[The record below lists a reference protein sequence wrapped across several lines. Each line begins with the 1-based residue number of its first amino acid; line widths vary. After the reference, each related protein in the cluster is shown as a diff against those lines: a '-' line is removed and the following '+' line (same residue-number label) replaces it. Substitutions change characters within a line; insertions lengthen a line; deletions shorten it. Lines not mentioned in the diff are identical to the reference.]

1 MTVPTT
7 DPTPHNAMRRA
18 PLTFLAAIAFLLAPP
33 AAAAQSTP
41 DTIGAGWEFDSQV
54 YRYRVEVVATGF
66 RVPFGLAFLPDGRLL
81 VSDRVGIL
89 SLVDVRTGTTTR
101 VDGTPPTSALADTVD
116 GGLLDVAVH
125 PNHAQNGWLYL
136 SYAEESDSG
145 NATVVERARLR
156 ENRLVERQRLFTA
169 FPAVAGYHHF
179 GSRLALANGY
189 LFITLGE
196 RDIPP
201 LAQEL
206 WTHFGKVV
214 RLHDDGRV
222 PADNPFTGRPG
233 ARPEI
238 WSYGHRNAHGLAVH
252 PATGEL
258 WESEH
263 GPLGGDE
270 INIVRRGANY
280 GWPTVTFGR
289 EYDGGVVGDGRAQ
302 APGMEPPAHHY
313 STSAALSGIAFYTG
327 SAFPRWRDNLFVGA
341 MAPRFLARLVIAD
354 GRVRTEERLL
364 LEKRWRVRAVQTGP
378 DGFIYLAVQ
387 RTPDGNGGLIARL
400 RPVEP

>member
-1 MTVPTT
+1 
-7 DPTPHNAMRRA
+7 MRRA
-18 PLTFLAAIAFLLAPP
+18 TLAFLLGAILPLAPTRTS
-33 AAAAQSTP
+33 AQTVTP
-41 DTIGAGWEFDSQV
+41 DTLNASWEFDSQL
-54 YRYRVEVVATGF
+54 YRYRVEVVATGL
-66 RVPFGLAFLPDGRLL
+66 RVPFGMTFLPDGRAL

-89 SLVDVRTGTTTR
+89 WLVDVRTGVMTR
-101 VDGTPPTSALADTVD
+101 VQGTPTAAALADTVD
-116 GGLLDVAVH
+116 GGLLDVSVH
-125 PNHAQNGWLYL
+125 PDYARNGWLYF
-136 SYAEESDSG
+136 SYSEASDTG

-156 ENRLVERQRLFTA
+156 DARLVDRERLFTA
-169 FPAVAGYHHF
+169 FPAVGGYHHF

-196 RDIPP
+196 REIAP

-206 WTHFGKVV
+206 WTHLGKVV

-222 PADNPFTGRPG
+222 PADNPFAGRPG

-252 PATGEL
+252 PETGAL

-270 INIVRRGANY
+270 INVVKRGANY

-289 EYDGGVVGDGRAQ
+289 EYDGGAIGSGLTQ
-302 APGMEPPAHHY
+302 GPGMEAPVHHY

-327 SAFPRWRDNLFVGA
+327 SAFPRWRNNLFVGA
-341 MAPRFLARLVIAD
+341 MTPRLLSRLIVAD
-354 GRVRTEERLL
+354 GRVRSEERLL
-364 LEKRWRVRAVQTGP
+364 LEKRWRVRVVQTGP
-378 DGFIYLAVQ
+378 DGFIYLGVQ
-387 RTPDGNGGLIARL
+387 RTADGAGGVIARI
-400 RPVEP
+400 RPVNGINGARLD